1 MQIQG
6 MTSKISRAKITQAM
20 PHYVGSIT
28 ADKNLMNIANI
39 VENEKN
45 QVVNIN
51 NKEHL
56 ETYVITSAKNTGE
69 VCLNSPAAKLA
80 QVGDVVILITYGLI
94 NKEEAKAA
102 MPTVIFS
109 GNNNKLVS

>member
-1 MQIQG
+1 MQIQV
-6 MTSKISRAKITQAM
+6 MKSKIPRSKIAQAM

-28 ADKNLMNIANI
+28 ADKNLMDTADI

-51 NKEHL
+51 NKERL
-56 ETYVITSAKNTGE
+56 ETYVITSAKNTGK
-69 VCLNSPAAKLA
+69 VCLNSPVARLA
-80 QVGDVVILITYGLI
+80 QAGDVVILITYGLI
-94 NKEEAKAA
+94 NKEEARAA
-102 MPTVIFS
+102 VPTVIFS